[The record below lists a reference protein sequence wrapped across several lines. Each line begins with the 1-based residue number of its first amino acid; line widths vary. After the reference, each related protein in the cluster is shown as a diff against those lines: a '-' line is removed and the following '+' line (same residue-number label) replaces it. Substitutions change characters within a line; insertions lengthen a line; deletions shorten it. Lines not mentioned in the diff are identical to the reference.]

1 MCFYPCECGSHNVS
15 MRYTVTE
22 ESYFVINSE
31 GNQTD
36 EYNDSLYD
44 SLIFTPA
51 WKYYRC
57 IE

>member
-1 MCFYPCECGSHNVS
+1 